1 MSRAWIYAGLLVAAG
16 IGLASAQS
24 SAPRVTPGKSRILL
38 IGDSLSV
45 GLKTPLGMLAKES
58 GVAFAHCGKVGYTID
73 RFVGTGDQAAC
84 VKQQLATLRPTH
96 VLILLGT
103 NDEAMHSAMAGRQLA
118 AAKSLADSAR
128 AAGAE
133 VIWIS
138 PAKKFE
144 KSNGVLAGLRTMF
157 DDSHWYES
165 SQLGLPLADSIGH
178 LTPRN
183 YCAWS
188 GGVWNW
194 LTRIAVSPDR
204 CK

>member
-16 IGLASAQS
+16 IGLASAQT
-24 SAPRVTPGKSRILL
+24 SAPRVIPGKSRILL

-45 GLKTPLGMLAKES
+45 GLKTPLGLLAKEA
-58 GVAFAHCGKVGYTID
+58 GVPFAHCGKVGYTID
-73 RFVGTGDQAAC
+73 RFVGSGDQAAC
-84 VKQQLATLRPTH
+84 VKQQLSALKPTH

-103 NDEAMHSAMAGRQLA
+103 NDEAMSSSYASRQLA
-118 AAKSLADSAR
+118 AAKLLADTAR
-128 AAGAE
+128 ASGAE

-144 KSNGVLAGLRTMF
+144 KSNGVLAGLRSMF
-157 DDSHWYES
+157 DDAHWFES
-165 SQLGLPLADSIGH
+165 SRLNLPLYDSIGH

-183 YCAWS
+183 YCAWA